1 MVPNLSR
8 LEGIM
13 QTMLSHLANLNLY
26 SPQLMMLNGMSLLLM
41 VMTLEVYKVQM
52 MKGERY
58 SLNIM
63 RRPL

>member
-1 MVPNLSR
+1 
-8 LEGIM
+8 M